1 MFGWITIIHQIY
13 AEVRRMAT
21 QISELAGAL
30 AEVRALVIEGT
41 TELTAKIDDLEAAL
55 AGGDDLPIE
64 AVEALA
70 ALRASA
76 QHLADIIP
84 NEPVEPQPE

>member
-1 MFGWITIIHQIY
+1 
-13 AEVRRMAT
+13 MAT

-55 AGGDDLPIE
+55 AGSDELPIE

-70 ALRASA
+70 ALRVSA
-76 QHLADIIP
+76 QSLADIIP
-84 NEPVEPQPE
+84 NAPAEEPVV